1 MTRKLLSALLL
12 TAMLLSFSVA
22 AQAQTADCQ
31 GDVTLTYWHHWGGNR
46 IPIMEAAI
54 AAFEVANPGICV
66 DNVFLP

>member
-1 MTRKLLSALLL
+1 
-12 TAMLLSFSVA
+12 MLLSFSVA